1 MTASS
6 TQRASLLRCAAWW
19 NVAVLLLVSTLTVV
33 WPTRRA
39 SAADSSKVL
48 LALGDSLAAGYQPT
62 LGTSLPPIDPSSGYQ
77 DRGYPGSYAADVASA
92 RGLSLVDLGCPGET
106 TASMLGVPARNE
118 CAHLYSA
125 EFAAHSQLGAAENYL
140 SRHPGQVA
148 LVTID
153 IGVNDLL
160 RCVSASLVSTA
171 CLKEN
176 AIATERNLAAI
187 LRSLVSSLHRA
198 DPQARAIAMNYYDP
212 FLGLAYAPGGSRGLK
227 LALASLA
234 ATNLFNAELANTYRA
249 FGVST
254 ANAASTFHMNT
265 ALPVAHYGGKSLPT
279 DVVSTCEL
287 TWMCLVRSRQ
297 SQDIHPNFTGYRTI
311 ASAFELTLG
320 S

>member
-6 TQRASLLRCAAWW
+6 ARRPTLLRYAAGWS
-19 NVAVLLLVSTLTVV
+19 VAMVLLVSTLTVL
-33 WPTRRA
+33 WPVHRA
-39 SAADSSKVL
+39 SAAVSPKVL

-62 LGTSLPPIDPSSGYQ
+62 FGTSLPSIDSSSGYR

-106 TASMLGVPARNE
+106 TASMLATPARNQ
-118 CAHLYSA
+118 CAHLYSEA
-125 EFAAHSQLGAAENYL
+125 FAAHSQLVAAETFL
-140 SRHPGQVA
+140 SRHTGQVA

-160 RCVSASLVSTA
+160 HCVSASQVSTA

-176 AIATERNLAAI
+176 GVATERNLAAI

-198 DPQARAIAMNYYDP
+198 DPQARVIAMNYYDP
-212 FLGLAYAPGGSRGLK
+212 FLGLAYAPGGTQGLK

-249 FGVST
+249 FAVST
-254 ANAASTFHMNT
+254 ANAASAFHMNA
-265 ALPVAHYGGKSLPT
+265 ALPVAHYGGKALPT
-279 DVVSTCEL
+279 DVVSICKL
-287 TWMCLVRSRQ
+287 TWMCPIRSPQ
-297 SQDIHPNFTGYRTI
+297 SRDIHPNLTGYRTI
-311 ASAFELTLG
+311 ASAFEQMLG